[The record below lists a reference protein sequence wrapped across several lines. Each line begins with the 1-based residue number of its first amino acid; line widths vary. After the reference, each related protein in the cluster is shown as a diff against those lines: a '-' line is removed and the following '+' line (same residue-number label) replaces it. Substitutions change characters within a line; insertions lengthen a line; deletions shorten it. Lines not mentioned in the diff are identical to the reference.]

1 MLELIKV
8 KYHQDIK
15 KQLEKR
21 FIAFDVET
29 TALNPKEERIIELG
43 AVLFENGQAVQKF
56 NTLVNAEVE
65 VSEFISNLTHIT
77 NEMLENQPREEKAY
91 EMFQEFMKEAL
102 EGKVIVCAHNAK
114 FDMSFLKETFDR
126 LKLDGKICYVDTLQ
140 LSRKYIHGP
149 YNYKQGT
156 IARYLHIKNE
166 NAHRAYDDAYVCGQ
180 ILNHIVKGSFQ

>member
-8 KYHQDIK
+8 KYNQDIK

-29 TALNPKEERIIELG
+29 TGLNPKEERIIELG

-91 EMFQEFMKEAL
+91 KMFQ
-102 EGKVIVCAHNAK
+102 
-114 FDMSFLKETFDR
+114 
-126 LKLDGKICYVDTLQ
+126 
-140 LSRKYIHGP
+140 YIHGP

>member
-8 KYHQDIK
+8 KYDQDIK

-29 TALNPKEERIIELG
+29 TGLNPKEERIIELG

-56 NTLVNAEVE
+56 NT
-65 VSEFISNLTHIT
+65 
-77 NEMLENQPREEKAY
+77 
-91 EMFQEFMKEAL
+91 
-102 EGKVIVCAHNAK
+102 
-114 FDMSFLKETFDR
+114 SFLKKTFDR
-126 LKLDGKICYVDTLQ
+126 LQLTGKICYVDTLQ

-156 IARYLHIKNE
+156 IAHYLHIKNE

>member
-8 KYHQDIK
+8 KYDQEVK

-29 TALNPKEERIIELG
+29 TGLNPQEERIIELG

-56 NTLVNAEVE
+56 NTLVDAEVE
-65 VSEFISNLTHIT
+65 VSDFISNLTHIT
-77 NEMLENQPREEKAY
+77 NEMLKNQPKEIEAY
-91 EMFQEFMKEAL
+91 AMFQEFMKEAL
-102 EGKVIVCAHNAK
+102 EGNIIVCAHNAR
-114 FDMSFLKETFDR
+114 FDMSFLKTTFDR
-126 LKLDGKICYVDTLQ
+126 LGLDGKICYVDTLQ

-156 IARYLHIKNE
+156 IAHYLHIKNE
-166 NAHRAYDDAYVCGQ
+166 NAHRAYDDAYVCGL
-180 ILNHIVKGSFQ
+180 ILNHIIKGSF

>member
-1 MLELIKV
+1 MLEFVKV
-8 KYHQDIK
+8 KYDQEVK

-29 TALNPKEERIIELG
+29 TGLDSQTEKIIELG
-43 AVLFENGQAVQKF
+43 AVLFENGKATQKF

-65 VSEFISNLTHIT
+65 ISDFISNLTHIT
-77 NEMLENQPREEKAY
+77 NEMLENQPKEIEAY
-91 EMFQEFMKEAL
+91 AMFQKFMKEAL
-102 EGKVIVCAHNAK
+102 EGNIIVCAHNAR
-114 FDMSFLKETFDR
+114 FDMSFLKATFDR
-126 LKLDGKICYVDTLQ
+126 LELDGKICYVDTLQ

-156 IARYLHIKNE
+156 IAHYLHIKNE

-180 ILNHIVKGSFQ
+180 ILNHIIKGSF

>member
-29 TALNPKEERIIELG
+29 TGLNPKEERIIELG

-77 NEMLENQPREEKAY
+77 NEMLEINHEK
-91 EMFQEFMKEAL
+91 KKHTRCSKSL
-102 EGKVIVCAHNAK
+102 
-114 FDMSFLKETFDR
+114 
-126 LKLDGKICYVDTLQ
+126 
-140 LSRKYIHGP
+140 
-149 YNYKQGT
+149 
-156 IARYLHIKNE
+156 
-166 NAHRAYDDAYVCGQ
+166 
-180 ILNHIVKGSFQ
+180 

>member
-8 KYHQDIK
+8 KYNQEVK

-29 TALNPKEERIIELG
+29 TGLNPREERIIELG
-43 AVLFENGQAVQKF
+43 AVLFENGLAVSKF
-56 NTLVNAEVE
+56 NTLVNANVE
-65 VSEFISNLTHIT
+65 VSDFISNLTHIT
-77 NEMLENQPREEKAY
+77 NEMLEDQPNEEEAY
-91 EMFQEFMKEAL
+91 RMFQEFMKEAL
-102 EGKVIVCAHNAK
+102 KGEIMICAHNAR

-126 LKLDGKICYVDTLQ
+126 LNLEGLIYYVDTLQ

-156 IARYLHIKNE
+156 IANYLNIKNE

-180 ILNHIVKGSFQ
+180 ILNHILKGSD

>member
-1 MLELIKV
+1 M
-8 KYHQDIK
+8 
-15 KQLEKR
+15 
-21 FIAFDVET
+21 
-29 TALNPKEERIIELG
+29 
-43 AVLFENGQAVQKF
+43 
-56 NTLVNAEVE
+56 
-65 VSEFISNLTHIT
+65 THIT

-114 FDMSFLKETFDR
+114 FDMSFLRETFYR
-126 LKLDGKICYVDTLQ
+126 LDLDGKICYVDTLQ

-156 IARYLHIKNE
+156 IAHYLHIKNE

-180 ILNHIVKGSFQ
+180 ILNYILKGSN